1 MGGEGAWH
9 RAQWVCLCL
18 NLNTNNLICIVL
30 SFCFAFLSF
39 HIVYVSH
46 PSCRYVDLL
55 LGEFKHYKTR
65 LDHGG
70 ISKEVSIRQFMINS
84 FSLYPP
90 LYIDFHSLNFY
101 AGV

>member
-46 PSCRYVDLL
+46 PYLADMLIYYWV
-55 LGEFKHYKTR
+55 
-65 LDHGG
+65 
-70 ISKEVSIRQFMINS
+70 NS
-84 FSLYPP
+84 
-90 LYIDFHSLNFY
+90 NTTKQ
-101 AGV
+101 G